1 MKPIERIEQFIIDRR
16 MSISQFERSIGASN
30 NSIGT
35 AIRRKTSI
43 KDDTIISILNAYKE
57 IDATWLLLGKENQ
70 KGIVKGCMSDY
81 TNLEIM
87 EYVHDNMDNFK
98 SYPYFKTLF
107 DIAYW
112 KENVKEF
119 KIAIQKGKDE
129 ASSVRD
135 KNNHSNKF

>member
-1 MKPIERIEQFIIDRR
+1 MGLKEILLEINKRGLTAYKIAQETTLSEPGLKKIIDGV
-16 MSISQFERSIGASN
+16 STPHQNTIKALQSYLFPQSKSSLGA
-30 NSIGT
+30 
-35 AIRRKTSI
+35 
-43 KDDTIISILNAYKE
+43 L
-57 IDATWLLLGKENQ
+57 
-70 KGIVKGCMSDY
+70 SDY

-87 EYVHDNMDNFK
+87 EYVHDNLDSFK
-98 SYPYFKTLF
+98 TYPYFKTLF